1 MKTKNTAQVINLEK
15 EVEQLD
21 KNQKVLLNIT
31 NSYSL
36 IKVDYEKKLN
46 TIYFY

>member
-1 MKTKNTAQVINLEK
+1 MKTKNTALVINSEK
-15 EVEQLD
+15 EIERLD
-21 KNQKVLLNIT
+21 KKQKVLQNII

-46 TIYFY
+46 TFHYY